1 MKILTYK
8 EVENALKGDKPNHL
22 LLGNGFN
29 IDYDARMNISEE
41 EHFRD
46 LDSLGDEE
54 RIEEFKYTDDKLK
67 TEPDPL
73 FSFRNGIVVP
83 RKDSSELF
91 VDKILEVHLKNADD
105 FDDNAIKRCSSFLT
119 PFVENGKI
127 FTINYDMHLSW
138 VLLRSG
144 LKEKCSDG
152 FMEPHSVA
160 DGLVCNMNS
169 ASLFYCHGAIFLYA
183 WGSELIKIQMTEN
196 NLDGVNGRIKQGE
209 YPVCI
214 SAGNFKDKLQ
224 KIDKWDYLK
233 SCLETLK
240 TIDGNL
246 VVFGFSA
253 DERRDKHILEAIKF
267 AQDKNGLNIYWGVHG
282 NSEEKLQYQIEKLEE
297 VFERVGLKNYE
308 FYDSA
313 SARVWR

>member
-1 MKILTYK
+1 MSILIYK
-8 EVENALKGDKPNHL
+8 EVENVLTGDKSNHL

-29 IDYDARMNISEE
+29 IDYKPEMNISEE

-46 LDSLGDEE
+46 LNSSSDEE
-54 RIEEFKYTDDKLK
+54 KSKKIEYDDEKFK
-67 TEPDPL
+67 TESDPL
-73 FSFRNGIVVP
+73 FTFLDGKVVP
-83 RKDSSELF
+83 RKNSSELF
-91 VDKILEVHLKNADD
+91 LDKIRKVHLKNADN
-105 FDDNAIKRCSSFLT
+105 FGDDAIKQCSSFLT

-152 FMEPHSVA
+152 FMEPHSVSG
-160 DGLVCNMNS
+160 GLKCNMNS
-169 ASLFYCHGAIFLYA
+169 ASLFYCHGAIFLYP
-183 WGSELIKIQMTEN
+183 WKSELIKIQITEN
-196 NLDGVNGRIKQGE
+196 NLDEVNGRIAQGK

-214 SAGNFKDKLQ
+214 SAGNSDDKLQ
-224 KIDKWDYLK
+224 EINKWDYLK

-240 TIDGNL
+240 TIDSNL

-253 DERRDKHILEAIKF
+253 DERRDKHILEAIKS

-282 NSEEKLQYQIEKLEE
+282 DSKEKLEYQIERLKE
-297 VFERVGLKNYE
+297 VFDRVGLKNYK

-313 SARVWR
+313 TARVWR